1 MGKYEILVIA
11 ENCFTCE
18 YKSKAITIIALV
30 IDVTTAHWI
39 CIMVLCITISAFT
52 CIYSRSKTC
61 SSIFVRSYV
70 IIGFI
75 MTFVIICLNL

>member
-11 ENCFTCE
+11 ENGFTCE

-30 IDVTTAHWI
+30 IDVIRAHWI
-39 CIMVLCITISAFT
+39 CIMVLCITISAF
-52 CIYSRSKTC
+52 IYSRSKTW
-61 SSIFVRSYV
+61 SSICVRSYV

-75 MTFVIICLNL
+75 ITNPFYYICLDL